1 MFSTVLEG
9 LDKNYGGFFCRLW
22 APCLCFCAMNHRFG
36 AQFRA
41 PRRKR
46 AYLDANVVVVF
57 LGFVNKHGEQGQD
70 GVRAEEGALGP
81 DDCCREETQQNCQQ
95 PVETLPEHTLPVPL

>member
-1 MFSTVLEG
+1 
-9 LDKNYGGFFCRLW
+9 
-22 APCLCFCAMNHRFG
+22 MNHRFG

-95 PVETLPEHTLPVPL
+95 PVETLPEHTLPVPLWGDDTQRHTRPCMSTHAGGTIKLTI